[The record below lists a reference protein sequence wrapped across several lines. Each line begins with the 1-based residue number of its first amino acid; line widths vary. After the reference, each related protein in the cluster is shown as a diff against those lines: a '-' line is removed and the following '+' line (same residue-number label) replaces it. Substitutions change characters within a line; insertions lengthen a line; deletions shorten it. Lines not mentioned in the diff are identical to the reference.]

1 MLQRLLS
8 FCNTDHVAGRHDD
21 SDSTTK
27 PAVKSAATI
36 RRYAAGDIDTINS
49 LSSQLDLVPTA
60 NHYDISDK
68 PAASVHVNS
77 SSDNFKDV
85 QTVLHTEP
93 KQSIHG
99 YSDAM
104 SRGYEVNTNRSNHT
118 GTRRRRTIHTPITPT
133 HRLASRLDSDN
144 MYGLYNISS

>member
-8 FCNTDHVAGRHDD
+8 FCNTDHVAGRHDH
-21 SDSTTK
+21 SDSATK

-49 LSSQLDLVPTA
+49 LSSQLNLVLTA
-60 NHYDISDK
+60 NHDDISDK
-68 PAASVHVNS
+68 PAANVHVNS
-77 SSDNFKDV
+77 SSENFEDV
-85 QTVLHTEP
+85 QTVLHAEP

-99 YSDAM
+99 DAM